1 MSFKKGEDRYQV
13 RLLPPAI
20 EDYVPQDDEVRV
32 TDAFVDKLTTII
44 QILKDEGINPTIQK
58 TC

>member
-1 MSFKKGEDRYQV
+1 MSFKKGADRYQV

-32 TDAFVDKLTTII
+32 IDAFVDKLTKI
-44 QILKDEGINPTIQK
+44 KF
-58 TC
+58 